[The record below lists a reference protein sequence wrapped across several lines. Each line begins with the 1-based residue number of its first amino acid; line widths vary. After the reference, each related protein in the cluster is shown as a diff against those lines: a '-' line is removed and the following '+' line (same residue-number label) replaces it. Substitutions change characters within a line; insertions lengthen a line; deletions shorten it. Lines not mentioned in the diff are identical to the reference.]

1 MCFNYVFENIDVYL
15 YLRVIIGTVNSN
27 QVRCLLFLGADKSIF
42 GLILFIIYIND
53 IPQSVDSVCQL
64 FADDTKL
71 YRVISGAQ
79 DQEALQ
85 CDINNFCT
93 WSDKW

>member
-1 MCFNYVFENIDVYL
+1 MISGVPRGSI
-15 YLRVIIGTVNSN
+15 
-27 QVRCLLFLGADKSIF
+27 LGP
-42 GLILFIIYIND
+42 ILFIIYIHD
-53 IPQSVDSVCQL
+53 IPQSVDSACQL

-93 WSDKW
+93 WSDKWLLCFNTKKCKMIHYGNKSVD